1 LHISSLLDI
10 ESLVFKEKE
19 ENISPPFLFFVLRFI
34 GPIEKI
40 VSQRKQVTAKGG
52 LMVKYAASILALLF
66 ITLAC
71 GVEKSDNAPHV
82 MTKEQ
87 LLPMLVKSDI
97 IVIDV
102 RANYDWDKST
112 AKIKGAVREEG
123 MKFGSWM
130 NKYPKDKT
138 IIIYCA

>member
-10 ESLVFKEKE
+10 ESLVFKVKE
-19 ENISPPFLFFVLRFI
+19 ESYSPPLLFFVLRFI
-34 GPIEKI
+34 GSIEKI
-40 VSQRKQVTAKGG
+40 VSQRKQITAKGG

-71 GVEKSDNAPHV
+71 GVEKSDNTPHV

-123 MKFGSWM
+123 MKFSSWM